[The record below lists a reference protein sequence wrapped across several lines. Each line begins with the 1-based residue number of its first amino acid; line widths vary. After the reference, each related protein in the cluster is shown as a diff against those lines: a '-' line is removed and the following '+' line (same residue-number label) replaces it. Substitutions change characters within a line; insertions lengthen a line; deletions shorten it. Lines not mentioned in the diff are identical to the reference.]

1 MQVIEKHGGASHYMR
16 PDRVYRTSVLSPS
29 MNFNPGQD
37 AQAVTAEFTERSQNL
52 SLSGP
57 RTSGPSYVRQSGPS
71 YARSS
76 GPSYV
81 PSSGPSYVP
90 RSGPAADI
98 SCCDNCSCGGGD
110 PCCSDWARGR
120 TMVSS
125 RVFAGLFGPTA
136 KLGFMER
143 MRLRF
148 DAWRARFDAWRARMY
163 PAKAQAQVQAGQ
175 AQAQAARDDR
185 AAAFIDTGAHS
196 ATYGMAYVQ
205 VGERQAP
212 HMMGQLRM
220 LAHLS
225 SSSMPKH
232 VADAQVA
239 TSMEHWNNLR
249 WNG

>member
-16 PDRVYRTSVLSPS
+16 PDRVYRTGVLSPS
-29 MNFNPGQD
+29 MNFSPGQD
-37 AQAVTAEFTERSQNL
+37 VEAVTAEFTERSPN
-52 SLSGP
+52 LSGP
-57 RTSGPSYVRQSGPS
+57 RTSGPSYV
-71 YARSS
+71 
-76 GPSYV
+76 
-81 PSSGPSYVP
+81 P
-90 RSGPAADI
+90 RSGPGDDT
-98 SCCDNCSCGGGD
+98 CCERNL
-110 PCCSDWARGR
+110 PCCWDVTSANSRR
-120 TMVSS
+120 SAASS
-125 RVFAGLFGPTA
+125 RAFAGLFGPTA

-148 DAWRARFDAWRARMY
+148 DAWRARMF
-163 PAKAQAQVQAGQ
+163 PAKAKAIWAAQDAQDAQNYSARAKAFLDNGVQ
-175 AQAQAARDDR
+175 
-185 AAAFIDTGAHS
+185 
-196 ATYGMAYVQ
+196 GMADAQ

-225 SSSMPKH
+225 SSSMPKR

>member
-37 AQAVTAEFTERSQNL
+37 VEAVTAEFTERSPNL

-57 RTSGPSYVRQSGPS
+57 RTSGPSYVRQSGPR
-71 YARSS
+71 YTRQS
-76 GPSYV
+76 GPW
-81 PSSGPSYVP
+81 
-90 RSGPAADI
+90 ANI

-110 PCCSDWARGR
+110 PCCSDMATGR
-120 TMVSS
+120 ASASS
-125 RVFAGLFGPTA
+125 RAFAGLFGPTA

-148 DAWRARFDAWRARMY
+148 DAWRARMY
-163 PAKAQAQVQAGQ
+163 PAKAQAQ
-175 AQAQAARDDR
+175 AQAQAAHDDR
-185 AAAFIDTGAHS
+185 AAAFIDTGVRS

-225 SSSMPKH
+225 SSSMPKR